1 MQKEILIDAS
11 QQKQTRVAIK
21 SDSGVE
27 EYEYENEQKKQLKG
41 NIYLGRV
48 SRIEPSLQAAFV
60 DFGNERHG
68 FLAFND
74 IQTQYYQIPLS
85 DKEAILREEEEVR
98 KQLLEETKDLSPN
111 EINNADGEENPEESI
126 ESSEDENEGEGEGEG
141 EGENSNEK
149 NENEEQSEIASSDE
163 FVNSESEYEKKIS
176 DIRARRKFKRYRIQ
190 EVIKPGQVI
199 LLQIVKEER
208 GKKGAALTTF
218 LSLAGKYIVL
228 MPNTAKGG
236 GISKK
241 IFNSQD
247 RKSIRGIINQL
258 EIPETMGLIVRTAG
272 AKKTQNEIKNDLD
285 ILIQVWEEIRQ
296 KTITSNA
303 PTLIHEEGD
312 VIYRTIRDFFSNDI
326 TEVIID
332 GEAGYDKAKKYAGII
347 AKEQVKKIKK
357 YRGKVPLFH
366 SKGIEKYL
374 NDIFEPRITLKSGG
388 YLIINQ
394 TEALVAIDINSGKST
409 KERNIEKTAL
419 TTNIESAMEIARQ
432 AKLRDL
438 AGLIVID
445 FIDMENYSNR
455 RLVEKKLKES
465 LRTDKARVQVG
476 KISSFGLLEMTR
488 QRLRESSIQWR
499 TILSVESFSQKI
511 LKLIEEKIFSLPKV
525 KTVSVDLPK
534 KIIDYIKINMHE
546 EVSFFE
552 KKFKFKID
560 FVINADFLSGD
571 YKIVF
576 KNVKN
581 IEIEEIKNE
590 PETSV
595 EESVRPARIVLEES
609 EDSESTEKKP
619 FHKKKFFNKKRKFF
633 KKRGFKK
640 ESGNDKE
647 VASDKEVSGGKE
659 VA

>member
-1 MQKEILIDAS
+1 MEKEILIDAS
-11 QQKQTRVAIK
+11 QEKQTRVAIK
-21 SDSGVE
+21 SDNGVE

-41 NIYLGRV
+41 NIFLGRI

-74 IQTQYYQIPLS
+74 IQTQYYQIPLA
-85 DKEAILREEEEVR
+85 DKELILKEEEELR
-98 KQLLEETKDLSPN
+98 KELEEETNELSPEDSNPPN
-111 EINNADGEENPEESI
+111 E
-126 ESSEDENEGEGEGEG
+126 SEDNDSDDDSTEDISNEDSKNSGD
-141 EGENSNEK
+141 GENSSETEGPELEK
-149 NENEEQSEIASSDE
+149 NS
-163 FVNSESEYEKKIS
+163 YEKKIS
-176 DIRARRKFKRYRIQ
+176 DIRAKKKFKRYRIQ
-190 EVIKPGQVI
+190 EVIKPGQII

-236 GISKK
+236 GISRK

-247 RKSIRGIINQL
+247 RKNIRGIIKEL
-258 EIPETMGLIVRTAG
+258 TIPETMGLIVRTAG

-285 ILIQVWEEIRQ
+285 VLVQIWEEIKE

-326 TEVIID
+326 KEVYVD
-332 GEAGYDKAKKYAGII
+332 GEKGFTKAKKYAEII
-347 AKEQVKKIKK
+347 AKDQVKKIKRYK
-357 YRGKVPLFH
+357 GKIPLFH
-366 SKGIEKYL
+366 SKEIEKYL
-374 NDIFEPRITLKSGG
+374 NQIFEPRINLKSGG
-388 YLIINQ
+388 YLIINP
-394 TEALVAIDINSGKST
+394 TEALVAIDINSGRST

-419 TTNIESAMEIARQ
+419 NTNIEAAVEIARQ

-476 KISSFGLLEMTR
+476 KISNFGLLEMTR
-488 QRLRESSIQWR
+488 QRLRESSIQWK

-511 LKLIEEKIFSLPKV
+511 LKLIEEKIFSIPKV
-525 KTVSVDLPK
+525 KTVDVDLPK
-534 KIIDYIKINMHE
+534 KIIDFIQANMKDEIN
-546 EVSFFE
+546 FFE
-552 KKFKFKID
+552 KKFKFKIK
-560 FVINADFLSGD
+560 FNANPDFLSED
-571 YKIVF
+571 FKISF
-576 KNVKN
+576 KDSKKKELEELKN
-581 IEIEEIKNE
+581 EEEVAAEEIFNKEKTFNKG
-590 PETSV
+590 T
-595 EESVRPARIVLEES
+595 
-609 EDSESTEKKP
+609 SESDDTPSKKT
-619 FHKKKFFNKKRKFF
+619 FHKKKFRKKKFF
-633 KKRGFKK
+633 KKRVGSRSAEAKGKVAVKK
-640 ESGNDKE
+640 TQD
-647 VASDKEVSGGKE
+647 
-659 VA
+659 